1 MTPMNL
7 YAFADRSPAHRAGL
21 LLAMSSAVIGGALFT
36 EYVLGYIPCKLCLWQ
51 RWPYYFGV
59 PLAAFA
65 LLITGGLGL
74 RAAARPAFAML
85 AAIFMMSVALGIHH
99 SGVESGWWQG
109 PPDCGGK
116 LSAGPANAADLLKAA
131 QNTRIVSCT
140 EATLKPLGLSLA
152 NWNAVLSFL
161 IASIAIRGW
170 RGSRPLLPGSPP
182 SQTR

>member
-1 MTPMNL
+1 MTPMSL
-7 YAFADRSPAHRAGL
+7 YAFAERSPTHRAALILGL
-21 LLAMSSAVIGGALFT
+21 SSAVIGGALFT
-36 EYVLGYIPCKLCLWQ
+36 EHVLGYIPCKLCLWQ

-65 LLITGGLGL
+65 LLVAGGLGMKQ
-74 RAAARPAFAML
+74 AARPAFAML

-109 PPDCGGK
+109 PADCGGK
-116 LSAGPANAADLLKAA
+116 LQSGPASASDLMAAM

-161 IASIAIRGW
+161 IASLSIRGW
-170 RGSRPLLPGSPP
+170 RRPLPKI
-182 SQTR
+182 